1 MKDVSSIVGM
11 KKITWLVGAVLLTA
25 CLGPAEKKLPETHCA
40 YARYFDLTEN
50 GDIVTISPYDGRRD
64 TLKTEGPSDNLVCM
78 STSHIGYLAGLGCD
92 SVVSAV
98 SGIGYVSDPSLRR
111 RHDRTRSGRAAAAC
125 PAPGMRADDRP
136 LYDVGYEAALD
147 YERIMTLHPD
157 LLLTYAV
164 SSAEPP
170 YIGKLRDLGVPV
182 LVLHEQMET
191 HPLARAEYVRL
202 FGALTGRQALADSLF
217 GAICRRY
224 DSLRVRPVS
233 AGEGVHGDAAPV
245 PESSGAPKKV
255 LLNMPYGDQWFIPG
269 ADNYI
274 STLIR
279 DAGGIVLGA
288 KEGTAAS
295 DVISMEEGYVLARQ
309 ADVWLH
315 PGWCRS
321 RAQLAA
327 VNPLFGRFAIAD
339 IYNNTLRS
347 TSEGGNDFWES
358 GALRADRI
366 LEDLV
371 TILQAR
377 PADLYYYLPVE

>member
-1 MKDVSSIVGM
+1 M
-11 KKITWLVGAVLLTA
+11 KKIAWLVGTMLLAA
-25 CLGPAEKKLPETHCA
+25 CSGPAEREVPETNCA
-40 YARYFDLTEN
+40 YARYFDLADN

-64 TLKTEGPSDNLVCM
+64 TLKTDGPSDNLVCM

-111 RHDRTRSGRAAAAC
+111 RHDRTRTGRAAAAY
-125 PAPGMRADDRP
+125 PVPGMRADDRP
-136 LYDVGYEAALD
+136 LYDIGYEAALD
-147 YERIMTLHPD
+147 YERILALHPD

-202 FGALTGRQALADSLF
+202 FGALTGRRALADSLF
-217 GAICRRY
+217 GTICRRY
-224 DSLRVRPVS
+224 DSLRVRPAS
-233 AGEGVHGDAAPV
+233 IGDGIRGDESSV

-295 DVISMEEGYVLARQ
+295 GVISMEEACVLAGE
-309 ADVWLH
+309 ADCWLH

-321 RAQLAA
+321 RGQLAA
-327 VNPLFGRFAIAD
+327 ANPLFSRFGIAD
-339 IYNNTLRS
+339 IYNNIRRT
-347 TSEGGNDFWES
+347 TPEGGNDFWES

-371 TILQAR
+371 TILQDR
-377 PADLYYYLPVE
+377 PADLYYYQRVE